1 LQQQEGS
8 SHRLQQSSTLR
19 EERDKE
25 REKREGERERERERE
40 RDSHSLGLQQPLDL
54 LPPVAAACSSGAL
67 EELIPI

>member
-25 REKREGERERERERE
+25 REKREGERERE
-40 RDSHSLGLQQPLDL
+40 
-54 LPPVAAACSSGAL
+54 
-67 EELIPI
+67 IPIPWGCNNP

>member
-1 LQQQEGS
+1 LQQQEGP

-25 REKREGERERERERE
+25 REKEGGREGERERE

-54 LPPVAAACSSGAL
+54 LLLLPAAL
-67 EELIPI
+67 EL

>member
-25 REKREGERERERERE
+25 RERERGRERERE